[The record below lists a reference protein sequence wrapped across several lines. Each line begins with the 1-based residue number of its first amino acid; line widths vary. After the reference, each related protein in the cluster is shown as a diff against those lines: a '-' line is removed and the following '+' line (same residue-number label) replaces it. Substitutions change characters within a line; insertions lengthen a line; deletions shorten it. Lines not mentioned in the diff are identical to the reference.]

1 MKNGSFSRFGIVKI
15 RGDVEENGYNFLSKP
30 TKIHS
35 SKWREKGK
43 EKIIF
48 EYILS
53 FCSYFT
59 SKFFFSYNFLSSL
72 SSIAERKIKTISIP
86 LIFYF
91 IFMFLTFT
99 LIFLN

>member
-15 RGDVEENGYNFLSKP
+15 RGDVEENGYNFLSEP

-48 EYILS
+48 EHILS
-53 FCSYFT
+53 FCSYFM
-59 SKFFFSYNFLSSL
+59 SKKNFFLTIFYLPYQILQREKLKQFLSL
-72 SSIAERKIKTISIP
+72 
-86 LIFYF
+86 
-91 IFMFLTFT
+91 
-99 LIFLN
+99 

>member
-59 SKFFFSYNFLSSL
+59 SKFFFLTIFYPLYQVLQREKLKQFLSL
-72 SSIAERKIKTISIP
+72 
-86 LIFYF
+86 
-91 IFMFLTFT
+91 
-99 LIFLN
+99 

>member
-53 FCSYFT
+53 FCSYFK
-59 SKFFFSYNFLSSL
+59 SKNYFFSYNFLSS
-72 SSIAERKIKTISIP
+72 
-86 LIFYF
+86 
-91 IFMFLTFT
+91 
-99 LIFLN
+99 